1 MRSPEA
7 ASKGGTQEHAG
18 LEPLSALRPGE
29 QGVVVALRGGRDF
42 RDVMVGMGLR
52 PGAPVTLVS
61 KGWRGGSIVAA
72 VGESRVALGRG
83 MAEKVWLRRMR

>member
-1 MRSPEA
+1 MTPPEA
-7 ASKGGTQEHAG
+7 ANKGGAHGAAG

-29 QGVVVALRGGRDF
+29 HGVVAALHGGRDF
-42 RDVMVGMGLR
+42 RDVMMGMGLR

-83 MAEKVWLRRMR
+83 MAEKVWLRRVR

>member
-1 MRSPEA
+1 
-7 ASKGGTQEHAG
+7 
-18 LEPLSALRPGE
+18 
-29 QGVVVALRGGRDF
+29 
-42 RDVMVGMGLR
+42 MGLR